1 MRSVNPGLLF
11 RGKCVKLTAHG
22 IESAQDVKG
31 FSFHCSLEQTVLE
44 EVRKSV
50 LIIRLIATARAN
62 HESAVGDLSGQVL
75 MNNTQ
80 SVAEGEYDGVVL
92 HLRCENKD
100 EGRWARGEVGEA
112 LILILIVAV
121 FLKMQE

>member
-1 MRSVNPGLLF
+1 MGRMNPGFFF
-11 RGKCVKLTAHG
+11 RSKRVEFTTHC

-92 HLRCENKD
+92 HLGCKD
-100 EGRWARGEVGEA
+100 RE
-112 LILILIVAV
+112 IINN
-121 FLKMQE
+121 

>member
-1 MRSVNPGLLF
+1 MNPGLLF

-31 FSFHCSLEQTVLE
+31 FSFHCSLEQTVLD
-44 EVRKSV
+44 EVRQSV

-80 SVAEGEYDGVVL
+80 SVAKGEYDGVVGL

-100 EGRWARGEVGEA
+100 EGRSARGEVGVA
-112 LILILIVAV
+112 LILILIIAV